1 MNKNGYENE
10 LFHNW
15 KFQMNSEKSCFTS
28 STVAENQ
35 NQPNYDVFR
44 FKN

>member
-28 STVAENQ
+28 STVAESENE
-35 NQPNYDVFR
+35 PNYDVFR